1 MIRVGLYLHS
11 RSGLIW
17 TFFDAL
23 ISQALHLPVAVAVA
37 VDFHWI
43 RSLQSVEVVQRIV
56 CF

>member
-23 ISQALHLPVAVAVA
+23 ISQALHLPVAVAV
-37 VDFHWI
+37 DFHWI